1 MFSRIMVPIDLA
13 HQDALGK
20 AVDIAC
26 SMAREHKAE
35 LCFVSI
41 SGELPSEI
49 ARSSGEYREKLQAFA
64 ERKAQEYAIPTQ
76 ALTLASPDPGAE
88 VDRKL
93 LRAIEDIGADL
104 VVMASH
110 QPGLM
115 EYIFS
120 SHGGYI
126 AAHAKVSVFVVR

>member
-1 MFSRIMVPIDLA
+1 MFSKIMVPVDLA

-35 LCFVSI
+35 IWFVSV
-41 SGELPSEI
+41 SGELASEI
-49 ARSSGEYREKLQAFA
+49 ARSSGEYSEKLQAFA
-64 ERKAQEYAIPTQ
+64 ERKAEEYGISAR

-88 VDRKL
+88 LDRKL
-93 LRAIEDIGADL
+93 LGAIEEIGADL

-120 SHGGYI
+120 SHGGYV
-126 AAHAKVSVFVVR
+126 AAHAKVSVFVIR

>member
-1 MFSRIMVPIDLA
+1 MFSRIMVPVDLA
-13 HQDALGK
+13 HRDALGK
-20 AVDIAC
+20 AIDLAC

-35 LCFVSI
+35 LCFVSV

-49 ARSSGEYREKLQAFA
+49 AKSSSDYGEKLQEFA
-64 ERKAQEYAIPTQ
+64 DRKAEEYAISAK
-76 ALTLASPDPGAE
+76 ALNLSSADPEAE
-88 VDRKL
+88 IDRKL
-93 LRAIEDIGADL
+93 LSAIEQIGADL

>member
-1 MFSRIMVPIDLA
+1 MFSKILVPVDLA
-13 HQDALGK
+13 HRDTLSK
-20 AVDIAC
+20 AVAFAC
-26 SMAREHKAE
+26 NTAREHKADI
-35 LCFVSI
+35 CFVSV

-49 ARSSGEYREKLQAFA
+49 ARSSGEYGEKLQEFA
-64 ERKAQEYAIPTQ
+64 DRKAEEYAITVT
-76 ALTLASPDPGAE
+76 ALNLSSPDPAAE

-93 LRAIEDIGADL
+93 LKAIEDTGADL

>member
-1 MFSRIMVPIDLA
+1 MFSRIMVPVDLV
-13 HQDALGK
+13 HRDTLGK
-20 AVDIAC
+20 AVELAC
-26 SMAREHKAE
+26 GMARDHNAE
-35 LCFVSI
+35 ICFVSV

-49 ARSSGEYREKLQAFA
+49 ARSSGEYGEKLQEFA
-64 ERKAQEYAIPTQ
+64 DRKAEEYAIAAR
-76 ALTLASPDPGAE
+76 ALNLSSPDPEAE

-93 LRAIEDIGADL
+93 LNAVEEIGADL

-115 EYIFS
+115 EHIFS

-126 AAHAKVSVFVVR
+126 ASHAKISVFIVR

>member
-1 MFSRIMVPIDLA
+1 MFSRIMVPVDLV
-13 HQDALGK
+13 HRDALGK
-20 AVDIAC
+20 AIDLAC

-35 LCFVSI
+35 ICFVSV
-41 SGELPSEI
+41 SGEMPSEI
-49 ARSSGEYREKLQAFA
+49 AKSSSDYGEKLQEFA
-64 ERKAQEYAIPTQ
+64 DRKAEEYAISAK
-76 ALTLASPDPGAE
+76 ALNLSSADPEAE
-88 VDRKL
+88 IDREL
-93 LRAIEDIGADL
+93 LSAIEQIGADL